1 MEEEQRTT
9 SYLKLMSKY
18 LSRQSGRVAMLAA
31 LIVLGIAFQLAGPQ
45 ILRIFIDAAISGKP
59 LDTLSTTA
67 ALYIAVALLCQ
78 LIGVLTT
85 YISEK
90 VGWTATNALREDLVG
105 HCLKLD
111 MAFHK
116 EHLPGEMIE
125 RIDGDTTALSNLF
138 TKFTVT
144 VLANLLLIVGM
155 AALLLR
161 EDIMVGGGVSLFAV
175 IALLVLLRVQALAVP
190 HWVKLRKARAEFYGM
205 LGEQVSSV
213 DEISANGAIPYVMN
227 RFYAMQQQLLRLV
240 TRASFM
246 GYTMWMTTVMVFT
259 AGYALVFSLGWRL
272 WAQGRMTI
280 GTVYLIFTYINYLNG
295 PIEQVREQLEDL
307 QKSSAS
313 IRRISG
319 LLGQKN
325 EVSDGEGPALD
336 EGALSLEVQGLSFSY
351 AGDLQVLEDLNLK
364 LEPGRVLGVLGRTG
378 SGKTTITRLLNRFYD
393 PDCGRILIG
402 GRDLRSIPL
411 ESLRKR
417 ITYVTQDVQLLK
429 ASVRDNLT
437 FFDASVP
444 DGRLIEVLEAIGLD
458 EWLRSLPNGFD
469 TQLSSEG
476 SGLSAG
482 QSQLLALARAFLRKP
497 GFVILDEASSR
508 LDPVTEKLMEGAMD
522 RLLSGRTAMIIA
534 HRIKTLDR
542 ADDILILSHGKV
554 LEYGQRKDLLKD
566 PDSQY
571 NRLLKGGMEDML
583 A

>member
-1 MEEEQRTT
+1 
-9 SYLKLMSKY
+9 
-18 LSRQSGRVAMLAA
+18 
-31 LIVLGIAFQLAGPQ
+31 
-45 ILRIFIDAAISGKP
+45 
-59 LDTLSTTA
+59 
-67 ALYIAVALLCQ
+67 
-78 LIGVLTT
+78 
-85 YISEK
+85 
-90 VGWTATNALREDLVG
+90 
-105 HCLKLD
+105 
-111 MAFHK
+111 
-116 EHLPGEMIE
+116 
-125 RIDGDTTALSNLF
+125 
-138 TKFTVT
+138 
-144 VLANLLLIVGM
+144 
-155 AALLLR
+155 
-161 EDIMVGGGVSLFAV
+161 
-175 IALLVLLRVQALAVP
+175 
-190 HWVKLRKARAEFYGM
+190 
-205 LGEQVSSV
+205 
-213 DEISANGAIPYVMN
+213 
-227 RFYAMQQQLLRLV
+227 
-240 TRASFM
+240 
-246 GYTMWMTTVMVFT
+246 
-259 AGYALVFSLGWRL
+259 
-272 WAQGRMTI
+272 MTI

-393 PDCGRILIG
+393 PDYGRILIG

-437 FFDASVP
+437 FFDVSVP

-554 LEYGQRKDLLKD
+554 LEYGQRKDLLRD

>member
-1 MEEEQRTT
+1 
-9 SYLKLMSKY
+9 MSKY
-18 LSRQSGRVAMLAA
+18 LSRQSGRVSMLAA

-393 PDCGRILIG
+393 PDYGRILIG

-437 FFDASVP
+437 FFDVSVP

-554 LEYGQRKDLLKD
+554 LEYGQRKDLLRD

>member
-393 PDCGRILIG
+393 PDYGRILIG

>member
-1 MEEEQRTT
+1 
-9 SYLKLMSKY
+9 
-18 LSRQSGRVAMLAA
+18 MLAA

-67 ALYIAVALLCQ
+67 TLYIAVALLCQ

-393 PDCGRILIG
+393 PDYGRILIG

>member
-1 MEEEQRTT
+1 
-9 SYLKLMSKY
+9 
-18 LSRQSGRVAMLAA
+18 MLAA

-67 ALYIAVALLCQ
+67 TLYIAVALLCQ

-351 AGDLQVLEDLNLK
+351 SGDLQVLEDLNLK

-393 PDCGRILIG
+393 PDYGRILIG

-508 LDPVTEKLMEGAMD
+508 LDPVTENLMEGAMD